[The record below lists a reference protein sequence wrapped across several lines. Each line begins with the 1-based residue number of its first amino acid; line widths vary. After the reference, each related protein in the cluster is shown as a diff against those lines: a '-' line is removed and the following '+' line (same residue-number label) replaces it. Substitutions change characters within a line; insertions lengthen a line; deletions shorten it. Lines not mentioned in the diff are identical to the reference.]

1 MHAGPGSK
9 GTSML
14 LRAAGLSFRIIKSAA
29 LGSAYLRLTSLTKSR
44 IKTARQLVHPQ
55 TRLTWKISV
64 DSIVE
69 TGLPSTGRF
78 GLSSFL
84 ARALTRP
91 DDDSPKITLL
101 NAVTVLRMAA
111 DDPRVMHLDVRV
123 VPAAGTRNRP
133 VSLGLGFAQTE
144 ELREAVL
151 AFNRKKA
158 EQYASNNWCSC
169 FTIDSFD
176 DQLTY
181 YFASAFSE
189 IVVQPTGK
197 LPLTGI
203 SWILPYYKKLL
214 DKVGIEVQ
222 TGTRM
227 DYNSACAPF
236 TESDIPDKHFKNGMN
251 VLLSLNAT
259 FLGDIV
265 QARVSSIAA
274 LRTEITDENKDPHRF
289 GEDFMLMAMR
299 KDGPYFDAQ
308 MAKRIGLITDTGGT
322 FFDDE
327 GYSVGKCTEI
337 GAYAKARRQEIER
350 ESRDKSIFH
359 PMLDRL
365 TRLVR
370 GQAAAN
376 MSRLLRVYHSQD
388 RVTVGVVYLLG
399 SIERGG
405 ANGANLVCKALVDAA
420 EDPEVQSI
428 VLRVDSAGGDFVA
441 SDAIASAV
449 KMVHTKYGKPVIASY
464 GNTAASGAY
473 YATTH
478 CSRIFASPSTLTGGI
493 GVSSTRPV
501 LTKRITDFFEL
512 GIRQFTLTGP
522 STNWFKLED
531 DKLEAFKSFVGKTYD
546 WVFAQVAIG
555 RAMSEEEVES
565 VAQGQVFTGIQAMEN
580 KLVDCLGGFV
590 AAVETAA
597 ECGYINRAHSLR
609 LITTHYYLSAIA
621 SAQCEYAAETGPILK
636 DGKYQG
642 PCELDPRVALKVK
655 AIFTDEL
662 IQAVFQDQY
671 LDKIDDPT
679 RKYEADITKN
689 IRIKEFSTSATSTSG
704 LLSLIAKHIGGNLVR
719 EAVASALRQERDN
732 IASSLSAVEQPRA
745 EADIMNIK

>member
-9 GTSML
+9 GASML
-14 LRAAGLSFRIIKSAA
+14 LRAAGLPFRLIKSTA
-29 LGSAYLRLTSLTKSR
+29 LGSAYLRLTGLAKSR

-69 TGLPSTGRF
+69 TRLPSSGRF
-78 GLSSFL
+78 GLNSLL
-84 ARALTRP
+84 ARALTRS

-101 NAVTVLRMAA
+101 NAVTALRMAA
-111 DDPRVMHLDVRV
+111 DDPRVMNLDVRV

-158 EQYASNNWCSC
+158 EQYVSSNCISR

-181 YFASAFSE
+181 YFASAFNE
-189 IVVQPTGK
+189 IVIQPTGK

-236 TESDIPDKHFKNGMN
+236 TESDIPDKHFENGMN

-265 QARVSSIAA
+265 QARVNSIAA

-289 GEDFMLMAMR
+289 GQDFMLTAMR
-299 KDGPYFDAQ
+299 KAGPYFDAQ
-308 MAKRIGLITDTGGT
+308 MAKHIGLITDIGGT

-327 GYSVGKCTEI
+327 GYPIGKCPEI
-337 GAYAKARRQEIER
+337 SAYVKARRQEIER

-370 GQAAAN
+370 GQAATN
-376 MSRLLRVYHSQD
+376 MSKLLRTYHSQD

-441 SDAIASAV
+441 SDTISSAV
-449 KMVHTKYGKPVIASY
+449 KMVQNKYGKPIVASY

-478 CSRIFASPSTLTGGI
+478 CGRIFASPSTLTGGI
-493 GVSSTRPV
+493 GVSSTHPV
-501 LTKRITDFFEL
+501 LTTWLTDLIGL

-531 DKLEAFKSFVGKTYD
+531 DKLEAFKSFVGETYD
-546 WVFAQVAIG
+546 WFFAQVAVG
-555 RAMSEEEVES
+555 REMSEEEVKS

-590 AAVETAA
+590 DAVETAA

-609 LITTHYYLSAIA
+609 LITTHYYLSTIA
-621 SAQCEYAAETGPILK
+621 SAQYEYAAKTDPILK

-642 PCELDPRVALKVK
+642 PGDLDPRVAPKIK
-655 AIFTDEL
+655 AIFKDEL
-662 IQAVFQDQY
+662 TQAIFDQQY
-671 LDKIDDPT
+671 LSKIDDPT

-704 LLSLIAKHIGGNLVR
+704 LLSLIAKHVGGDLVR

-732 IASSLSAVEQPRA
+732 IASTISAVEQPRA

>member
-1 MHAGPGSK
+1 MHAGLGSK
-9 GTSML
+9 GASML
-14 LRAAGLSFRIIKSAA
+14 LRAAGLPFRLIKSTA
-29 LGSAYLRLTSLTKSR
+29 LGSAYLRLTGLAKSR

-69 TGLPSTGRF
+69 TGLPSSGRF
-78 GLSSFL
+78 GLSSLL
-84 ARALTRP
+84 ARALTRS

-101 NAVTVLRMAA
+101 NAATALRMAA
-111 DDPRVMHLDVRV
+111 DDPRVMNLDVRV

-158 EQYASNNWCSC
+158 EQYVSSNWISR

-181 YFASAFSE
+181 YFASAFNK
-189 IVVQPTGK
+189 IVIQPTGK

-236 TESDIPDKHFKNGMN
+236 TESDIPDKHFENGMN

-265 QARVSSIAA
+265 QARVNSIAA
-274 LRTEITDENKDPHRF
+274 LRTEITDENKDPHQF
-289 GEDFMLMAMR
+289 GQDFMLTAMR

-308 MAKRIGLITDTGGT
+308 MAKRIGLITDIGGT

-327 GYSVGKCTEI
+327 GYPIGKCPELS
-337 GAYAKARRQEIER
+337 AYVKARRQEIER

-365 TRLVR
+365 TRLVQ
-370 GQAAAN
+370 GQAATN
-376 MSRLLRVYHSQD
+376 MSKLLRTYHSQD

-441 SDAIASAV
+441 SDTISSAV
-449 KMVHTKYGKPVIASY
+449 KMVQNKYGKPIVASY

-478 CSRIFASPSTLTGGI
+478 CGRIFASPSTLTGGI
-493 GVSSTRPV
+493 GVSSTHPV
-501 LTKRITDFFEL
+501 LTTWLTDLIGL

-531 DKLEAFKSFVGKTYD
+531 DKLEAFKSFVGETYD
-546 WVFAQVAIG
+546 WFFAQVAV
-555 RAMSEEEVES
+555 RREMSEEEVKS

-580 KLVDCLGGFV
+580 KL
-590 AAVETAA
+590 
-597 ECGYINRAHSLR
+597 
-609 LITTHYYLSAIA
+609 
-621 SAQCEYAAETGPILK
+621 
-636 DGKYQG
+636 
-642 PCELDPRVALKVK
+642 
-655 AIFTDEL
+655 
-662 IQAVFQDQY
+662 
-671 LDKIDDPT
+671 
-679 RKYEADITKN
+679 
-689 IRIKEFSTSATSTSG
+689 
-704 LLSLIAKHIGGNLVR
+704 
-719 EAVASALRQERDN
+719 
-732 IASSLSAVEQPRA
+732 
-745 EADIMNIK
+745 